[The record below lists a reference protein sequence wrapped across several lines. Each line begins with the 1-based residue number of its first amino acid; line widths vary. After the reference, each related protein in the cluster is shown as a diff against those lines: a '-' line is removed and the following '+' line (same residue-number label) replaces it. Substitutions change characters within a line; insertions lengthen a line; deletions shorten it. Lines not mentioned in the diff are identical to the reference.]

1 MMWRVAVACLAIAVV
16 VLAAGGAP
24 TAQHGYTKAQIE
36 NGGRLYQAS
45 WAISAGNT
53 LYAYA
58 LRQ

>member
-53 LYAYA
+53 LHA
-58 LRQ
+58 